1 MPTVLKSGNFNLL
14 ETSGPLIGL
23 YGDCFTVTLNYV
35 KVCKNVM
42 RLCSVQGGNHHPT
55 RIKAKRILGLATPSK
70 QKVNKD
76 LIVLG
81 LRSES
86 VFRSFTDI
94 PLT

>member
-1 MPTVLKSGNFNLL
+1 M
-14 ETSGPLIGL
+14 
-23 YGDCFTVTLNYV
+23 C
-35 KVCKNVM
+35 
-42 RLCSVQGGNHHPT
+42 LCSVHGTNHHPT
-55 RIKAKRILGLATPSK
+55 RIKAKRILGLATPLK